1 MAAFIMRVFAFVGFL
16 AIATALPN
24 PIATALPNPIATAL
38 PNPET
43 RGSSCAKIPAWMK
56 AAMGKA
62 PAGDRIIGGTN
73 AAGVVPWQVSLRD
86 HQVMGMGPN
95 GPVEFNTHFC
105 GGTILDAKTILTAA
119 HCFPKGSKEKTKGRQ
134 IMAGSVQV
142 EDTTTSQRIDLEKI
156 IWNTKQPW
164 DNVETSSH
172 HPTSNND
179 IVILKLKSPLKFN
192 DNVQPACLPDVA
204 SFDKARANKQ
214 MAALTGWGLLKDKT
228 GHTPAH
234 LQFVPLPMFPGV
246 YPDQKCGGLW
256 DGSLQDG
263 MFCAGYS
270 AGGKDPCQ
278 GDSGGPLVM
287 AKGDDTAVIVGVV
300 SHGNGK
306 CGSKGNPGIY
316 ARVTKYLDWIKANM
330 G

>member
-1 MAAFIMRVFAFVGFL
+1 MGTFSAFIMRVFAFVGFL

-24 PIATALPNPIATAL
+24 P
-38 PNPET
+38 ET
-43 RGSSCAKIPAWMK
+43 RASSCAKIPAWMK

-73 AAGVVPWQVSLRD
+73 AAGVVPWQVSLREVQSGLD
-86 HQVMGMGPN
+86 ENMKPFEMS
-95 GPVEFNTHFC
+95 THYC
-105 GGTILDAKTILTAA
+105 GGTILDEKTILSAA
-119 HCFPKGSKEKTKGRQ
+119 HCFPKGAEGIEGKQ
-134 IMAGSVQV
+134 IMAGSVNVQ
-142 EDTTTSQRIDLEKI
+142 DTKTSQRIDMEKI
-156 IWNTKQPW
+156 IKNAKLPW
-164 DNVETSSH
+164 GAEDMK
-172 HPTSNND
+172 ND
-179 IVILKLKSPLKFN
+179 IIILKLKSPLKFN

-228 GHTPAH
+228 GDIPAH

-246 YPDQKCGGLW
+246 YPNQKCGVLW
-256 DGSLQDG
+256 DYSLADG

-287 AKGDDTAVIVGVV
+287 AKSSSDDTAVIVGAV
-300 SHGNGK
+300 SHGMGK
-306 CGSKGNPGIY
+306 CGEKGAPAIY